1 MTRKSSA
8 PNPKLDKD
16 RLLVLLAE
24 NPGATKRD
32 LARLSGLKGSDR
44 IHLKKLLKELA
55 AEGVVAGKPKSGF
68 AKRGELPEM
77 AMLEISGSDSDGD
90 LLARPVEWDS
100 NEAPPVIHVMPVK
113 DGAALGEGA
122 RFPARLEKRGNAY
135 EARLVRRLEAVAGIE
150 RILGVVRQTPHGLR
164 VMPVERKARGEYV
177 LAGEAKHNELVLCE
191 LTGRKAA
198 GFPQVKIVERIGSM
212 DSPRTISLIAIHA
225 HGIPTVFPQ
234 AVVDQAKAAKPI
246 SGPLRPSHLSAAPL
260 EQKMGGGMLRPP
272 PPPDASHRGGG
283 GPVPQREDLR
293 AIPLVTIDPEDA
305 RDHDD
310 AVWAG
315 PDEDAGNAGGYVVL
329 VAIADV
335 AHYVTPG
342 SALDKEALKRGN
354 SCYFPDRV
362 VPMLPEELSADLCSL
377 KEGVDRACLA
387 VRMVFD
393 ANGRKRSHTFMRGM
407 MRSAARLTYAR
418 AQAAFDGN
426 PDPALPA
433 AVKKTLADLWA
444 AYKTLIMAR
453 EKRSPLDLDL
463 PERRIVLGA
472 DGKVASIAYRER
484 LESMKLIEECMVL
497 ANVAAAEAL
506 EASHTPL
513 IYRIHDTPSKEKLFA
528 FSDFLKTLNISFA
541 KGQVIQPGAFNRVLG
556 AAKGT
561 THEAVM
567 NDVVLR
573 SQAQAIYDPANI
585 GHFGLN
591 LAKYAHFTSPIRR
604 YADLIVHRALIRGL
618 KLGGDDG
625 LTDREAKTLPGI
637 AEAISMTERRAMA
650 AERDSTDRYV
660 AAYMEAHLGAVFA
673 ARITGVIK
681 FGLFVRLKD
690 SGAEG
695 LLPARAL
702 GAEYFRFDE
711 RQMAMIGERSHTV
724 FKLGDTISVKL
735 VEAAPVTG
743 GLRFELDEPG
753 GVPGTKA
760 PHRPG
765 HKPGHRS
772 GKGKPARPAGKS
784 GRFKAKKR

>member
-1 MTRKSSA
+1 LARKTPA
-8 PNPKLDKD
+8 NAPKLDKD
-16 RLLVLLAE
+16 RLLALLAA

-32 LARLSGLKGSDR
+32 LAHLSGLKGSDR
-44 IHLKKLLKELA
+44 ILLKRLLKELEV
-55 AEGVVAGKPKSGF
+55 EGVIAGKPKTGF
-68 AKRGELPEM
+68 TKQGELPEVS
-77 AMLEISGSDSDGD
+77 MLEITGVDGD
-90 LLARPVEWDS
+90 GELLARPLNWEADD
-100 NEAPPVIHVMPVK
+100 APPLIYVTPPK
-113 DGAALGEGA
+113 EGGAMGPGSRLL
-122 RFPARLEKRGNAY
+122 ARLEKHGDTY
-135 EARLVRRLEAVAGIE
+135 EARMIRRLENESGPE
-150 RILGVVRQTPHGLR
+150 RILGVLREAPNGFR
-164 VMPVERKARGEYV
+164 VMPVERKARGEYA
-177 LAGEAKHNELVLCE
+177 LDKRDAKDAKNNELVLCE
-191 LTGRKAA
+191 LVGRKVA
-198 GFPQVKIVERIGSM
+198 GFPKVKVVERIGSM

-234 AVVDQAKAAKPI
+234 EVIDEAKAAQPI
-246 SGPLRPSHLSAAPL
+246 TPEGRT
-260 EQKMGGGMLRPP
+260 
-272 PPPDASHRGGG
+272 
-283 GPVPQREDLR
+283 DLR
-293 AIPLVTIDPEDA
+293 GIPLVTIDPEDA

-315 PDEDAGNAGGYVVL
+315 PDDSPENKGGHVVL

-354 SCYFPDRV
+354 SAYFPDRV

-377 KEGVDRACLA
+377 KEGVDRPCLVA
-387 VRMVFD
+387 RMVFD
-393 ANGRKRSHTFMRGM
+393 AQGRKIAHKFLRGV

-418 AQAAFDGN
+418 AQKAFDGH
-426 PDPALPA
+426 PDADMS
-433 AVKKTLADLWA
+433 AVAKKTLADLWT
-444 AYKTLIMAR
+444 AYQTLTIAR

-506 EASHTPL
+506 EASRTPL

-528 FSDFLKTLNISFA
+528 FGDFLRTLNINFA
-541 KGQVIQPGAFNRVLG
+541 KGQVMQPGIFNRILAG
-556 AAKGT
+556 AKGT
-561 THEAVM
+561 VHEAVM

-573 SQAQAIYDPANI
+573 SQAQAIYDAANI

-618 KLGGDDG
+618 GLGGGGG
-625 LTDREAKTLPGI
+625 LTDREIKQLPEI
-637 AEAISMTERRAMA
+637 AAAISMTERRAMA

-660 AAYMEAHLGAVFA
+660 AAYMEAHLRATFE

-695 LLPARAL
+695 LLPARSL
-702 GAEYFRFDE
+702 GAEYFRHDE
-711 RQMAMIGERSHTV
+711 RRQAMVGERSG
-724 FKLGDTISVKL
+724 KSYGLGDLISVKL
-735 VEAAPVTG
+735 MEAAPVTG
-743 GLRFELDEPG
+743 GLRFELAGDDASPAR
-753 GVPGTKA
+753 T
-760 PHRPG
+760 HRPG
-765 HKPGHRS
+765 KPGR
-772 GKGKPARPAGKS
+772 GRPGQ
-784 GRFKAKKR
+784 RFTPKKR

>member
-8 PNPKLDKD
+8 PHSKLDKD

-55 AEGVVAGKPKSGF
+55 ADGVVAGKPKSGF
-68 AKRGELPEM
+68 ARRGELPEM
-77 AMLEISGSDSDGD
+77 AMLEISGSDADGD

-100 NEAPPVIHVMPVK
+100 NEEPPVIHVMPVK

-122 RFPARLEKRGNAY
+122 RFLARLEKRGNAY

-177 LAGEAKHNELVLCE
+177 LAGEAKNNELVLCE

-234 AVVDQAKAAKPI
+234 AVVDQAKAAKPTDVA
-246 SGPLRPSHLSAAPL
+246 GRT
-260 EQKMGGGMLRPP
+260 
-272 PPPDASHRGGG
+272 
-283 GPVPQREDLR
+283 DLR

-315 PDEDAGNAGGYVVL
+315 TDEDPANAGGYVVL

-393 ANGRKRSHTFMRGM
+393 ANGRKRGHTFMRGM

-418 AQAAFDGN
+418 AQAAFEGN

-444 AYKTLIMAR
+444 AYKKLIIAR

-625 LTDREAKTLPGI
+625 LTDREAKTLPAI

-660 AAYMEAHLGAVFA
+660 AAYMEAHLGAVFT

-724 FKLGDTISVKL
+724 FKLGDTIQVKL

-772 GKGKPARPAGKS
+772 DKGKPARPAGKS